1 MPDSIIINNHVT
13 IPRSELHFQFAR
25 GGGPGGQNVNKVETR
40 VELLF
45 DVAHSPSLSDGDRDK
60 LLSHLR
66 SHITDN
72 GILQIIS
79 GESRSQWQN
88 REKAIDRFIELLQ
101 KALKPQKKRVK
112 TKVSH
117 GVKQKRLELKKR
129 RGDIKRLRRV
139 RED

>member
-13 IPRSELHFQFAR
+13 IPRSELHFKFAR

-45 DVAHSPSLSDGDRDK
+45 DVAHSPSFSDGDRDK

-66 SHITDN
+66 SRITDD

-88 REKAIDRFIELLQ
+88 REKAIDRFISLLQ
-101 KALKPQKKRVK
+101 AALRPRKKRVK
-112 TKVSH
+112 TKVPH
-117 GVKQKRLELKKR
+117 GVKQKRLESKKR
-129 RGDIKRLRRV
+129 RGEIKRLRRV